1 MAVSFDKFKGCFI
14 GLAVGDALG
23 YPVEFKQ
30 HDNIISDMISRE
42 GKPYPPGTWTDDTS
56 MAICLAESILEKGQF
71 DLSDQIKKYSNW
83 LNNGW
88 MSCVNDKSFG
98 AGKATKRAI
107 NEFNINGSII
117 HGDETTLGNGSI
129 MRLAPIPMLFLN
141 RDLKTVVS
149 LCVES
154 SKTTHNNKE
163 CCTECGK
170 LGIILYSL
178 LKESKNYI
186 SIVEKNLQENKQN
199 KFPTEIDGKA
209 STTLYNSLWSV
220 ITYTGFEHTLISAV
234 NLRGDADSVGAV
246 TGSIAGA
253 LYGYSAIPERW
264 LNALQKRD
272 LLEDLVDRMWF
283 FVKNTG
289 IDVKD

>member
-1 MAVSFDKFKGCFI
+1 M
-14 GLAVGDALG
+14 
-23 YPVEFKQ
+23 
-30 HDNIISDMISRE
+30 
-42 GKPYPPGTWTDDTS
+42 
-56 MAICLAESILEKGQF
+56 
-71 DLSDQIKKYSNW
+71 
-83 LNNGW
+83 
-88 MSCVNDKSFG
+88 
-98 AGKATKRAI
+98 
-107 NEFNINGSII
+107 
-117 HGDETTLGNGSI
+117 
-129 MRLAPIPMLFLN
+129 
-141 RDLKTVVS
+141 
-149 LCVES
+149 
-154 SKTTHNNKE
+154 
-163 CCTECGK
+163 
-170 LGIILYSL
+170 YSL

-199 KFPTEIDGKA
+199 KFPTGTDGKA

-253 LYGYSAIPERW
+253 LYGYSSIPERW